1 MNFII
6 QPYRYALSIAVI
18 AAGFLLMETAPLFWP
33 PIYQNARAAIL
44 VMFLG
49 FALLT
54 LAGDTQGRIRS
65 ASGLAVGAA
74 LLAASA
80 LALTDPTIAAGVLLD
95 SFKAW
100 RNAGYSGIESI
111 RGMVSTWDR
120 FTEAR
125 KLGVQ
130 TSLAIG
136 LPVPLFFIL
145 RAISIAAPAPS
156 SRIST
161 QGPWRARWMNRQELR
176 QLSHN
181 DTGLPL
187 GLSGGAMLRYR
198 PNQKTGWRAGHH
210 VAIAGT
216 RAGKG
221 VSVVIP
227 AIIDHDGPVAVLDI
241 KGENFAVTRRYRRSL
256 GRQVVVLNPFGV
268 IEPSKDRFNPLDYIR
283 QAHLVRDIEVIAE
296 GLVRPEGGNG
306 AHFAEMAK
314 SMIAAVIE
322 VVMTRRAEADRNLIT
337 VMDLLFSAGFEKT
350 LTEWA
355 SAPETFGTRP
365 AAAAAT
371 FLAAG
376 ENERGAIKTTVK
388 KAFDWARSD
397 EMRTF
402 LGSSTCSLENLF
414 DGRADLFMVVPL
426 DQVDA
431 QAVFLRLLTNIIL
444 GMAVR
449 LEGAK
454 KPKKN
459 VLLVLDEFVRLG
471 RMEKLI
477 NIANVAAGCG
487 IEALFITQDKGQI
500 ESVYGKGDTASI
512 LGSCVTTRIFGLGRA
527 EFETANWAA
536 NALGDQTVLTR
547 TKQSAAKFGESRK
560 TSTAEQRQKLMTADQ
575 ILEMKTGKML
585 LLTGSKPPALIDAIV
600 SHRHPAYRGKLDRN
614 PMVG

>member
-1 MNFII
+1 MNLII
-6 QPYRYALSIAVI
+6 QPYRYLLSIAVLV
-18 AAGFLLMETAPLFWP
+18 AGFLLMEAVPLFWP
-33 PIYQNARAAIL
+33 AIFENTRSALL
-44 VMFLG
+44 VMSIG
-49 FALLT
+49 FALLA

-65 ASGLAVGAA
+65 VSGLAVGAA

-80 LALTDPTIAAGVLLD
+80 LALTDPAMAVTVLMN

-100 RNAGYSGIESI
+100 RHAGYSGIESL
-111 RGMVSTWDR
+111 RGTISTWGR
-120 FTEAR
+120 FTEDQ
-125 KLGVQ
+125 KLALY

-136 LPVPLFFIL
+136 LPVPLFYIL
-145 RAISIAAPAPS
+145 RVISIVAPASS
-156 SRIST
+156 SRISK
-161 QGPWRARWMNRQELR
+161 QGPWRARWMNRHELH
-176 QLSHN
+176 QLRHN
-181 DTGLPL
+181 DAGLPL
-187 GLSGGAMLRYR
+187 GLSNGAMLRYR
-198 PNQKTGWRAGHH
+198 PNPKTGWRAGHH

-241 KGENFAVTRRYRRSL
+241 KGENFAVTRRYRQSL

-268 IEPSKDRFNPLDYIR
+268 IEPLKDSFNPLDYVR
-283 QAHLVRDIEVIAE
+283 QAHLIRDIEVIAE
-296 GLVRPEGGNG
+296 GLVRPETGNG

-322 VVMTRRAEADRNLIT
+322 VVMTKNAAADRSLIT
-337 VMDLLFSAGFEKT
+337 VMDLVSSGGFEKT
-350 LTEWA
+350 LKEWA
-355 SAPETFGTRP
+355 EAPQTFGTRP

-376 ENERGAIKTTVK
+376 ENERGAIKTTIK

-402 LGSSTCSLENLF
+402 LSTSTCSLENLF
-414 DGRADLFMVVPL
+414 EGRADLFMVVPL

-431 QAVFLRLLTNIIL
+431 QAVFLRLLTNILL

-449 LEGAK
+449 LEGVK

-536 NALGDQTVLTR
+536 NALGYQTVLTR
-547 TKQSAAKFGESRK
+547 TKQSAAKFGESSK

-585 LLTGSKPPALIDAIV
+585 LLAGSKPPVLVDAIV
-600 SHRHPAYRGKLDRN
+600 SHRHPAYMGKLDRN
-614 PMVG
+614 PMV

>member
-1 MNFII
+1 MNLII
-6 QPYRYALSIAVI
+6 QPYRYLLSIGVCV
-18 AAGFLLMETAPLFWP
+18 AGFLLMETVPFFWP
-33 PIYQNARAAIL
+33 AIFENARVAIL
-44 VMFLG
+44 VMSLG
-49 FALLT
+49 FALLA

-65 ASGLAVGAA
+65 VSGLAVGAA

-80 LALTDPTIAAGVLLD
+80 LALTDPTLAATALMN

-100 RNAGYSGIESI
+100 RHAGYSGIESI
-111 RGMVSTWDR
+111 RGMISTWGR
-120 FTEAR
+120 FTEAQ
-125 KLGVQ
+125 KLALY
-130 TSLAIG
+130 TSLVIG
-136 LPVPLFFIL
+136 LPVPLFYLL
-145 RAISIAAPAPS
+145 RAISIMAPASS
-156 SRIST
+156 SRISK
-161 QGPWRARWMNRQELR
+161 QGPWRARWMNRHELR
-176 QLSHN
+176 QLRHN

-187 GLSGGAMLRYR
+187 GLSNGAMLRYR
-198 PNQKTGWRAGHH
+198 PNPKTGWRAGHH

-227 AIIDHDGPVAVLDI
+227 AIIDHDGPVVVLDI
-241 KGENFAVTRRYRRSL
+241 KGENFAVTRRYRQSL

-268 IEPSKDRFNPLDYIR
+268 IESSKDRFNPLDYIR
-283 QAHLVRDIEVIAE
+283 QAHMVRDIEVIAE
-296 GLVRPEGGNG
+296 GLVRPETGNG

-322 VVMTRRAEADRNLIT
+322 VVMTKNVAADRDLIT
-337 VMDLLFSAGFEKT
+337 VMDLVSSAGFEKT

-355 SAPETFGTRP
+355 EAPAIFGTRP
-365 AAAAAT
+365 AASAAT
-371 FLAAG
+371 FLSAG
-376 ENERGAIKTTVK
+376 ENERGAIKTTIK

-397 EMRTF
+397 EMRAF
-402 LGSSTCSLENLF
+402 LSTSTCSLEKLF
-414 DGRADLFMVVPL
+414 EGRADLFMVVPL
-426 DQVDA
+426 DQVEA

-547 TKQSAAKFGESRK
+547 TKQSAAKFGESSK
-560 TSTAEQRQKLMTADQ
+560 TSTAEQRQKLMTVDQ

-585 LLTGSKPPALIDAIV
+585 LLAGSKPPALVNAIV
-600 SHRHPAYRGKLDRN
+600 SHRHSAYRRKLDRN
-614 PMVG
+614 PMVA

>member
-1 MNFII
+1 MNVIV
-6 QPYRYALSIAVI
+6 PLYRYPLSVAVMV
-18 AAGFLLMETAPLFWP
+18 AGFLLFLTLPTYWP
-33 PIYQNARAAIL
+33 TIFPNSQTAIL
-44 VMFLG
+44 VISAG
-49 FALLT
+49 VALKVLT
-54 LAGDTQGRIRS
+54 GDVQGRCRT
-65 ASGLAVGAA
+65 ATGLALGAA
-74 LLAASA
+74 LLGASA
-80 LALTDPTIAAGVLLD
+80 LALSDPFMVATALLNT
-95 SFKAW
+95 FKAW
-100 RNAGYSGIESI
+100 RAAGYSMPDSF
-111 RGMVSTWDR
+111 RAVSSALNHLTAQQ
-120 FTEAR
+120 TLAYE
-125 KLGVQ
+125 
-130 TSLAIG
+130 TSLVIG
-136 LPVPLFFIL
+136 LPIPFLF
-145 RAISIAAPAPS
+145 AMWAASKASPNGS
-156 SRIST
+156 KRIST
-161 QGPWRARWMNRQELR
+161 QGPWRARWMNRAEILQLR
-176 QLSHN
+176 HN
-181 DTGLPL
+181 ETGLPL
-187 GLSGGAMLRYR
+187 GLVNGAILRYR
-198 PNQKTGWRAGHH
+198 PNPKTGWRAGHH
-210 VAIAGT
+210 AAIAGT

-256 GRQVVVLNPFGV
+256 GRHVAVLNPFSV
-268 IEPSKDRFNPLDYIR
+268 IEPFKDRFNPMDYIR
-283 QAHLVRDIEVIAE
+283 PDHLVRDIEVIAE
-296 GLVRPEGGNG
+296 GLVRPESGNG
-306 AHFAEMAK
+306 SHFAEMAK
-314 SMIAAVIE
+314 SMIAAVLEIIVQNYPIQE
-322 VVMTRRAEADRNLIT
+322 RNLVT
-337 VMDLLFSAGFEKT
+337 AMDLIFWSDFDKALG
-350 LTEWA
+350 EWA
-355 SAPETFGTRP
+355 SSPEIFGHRP

-376 ENERGAIKTTVK
+376 ENERGAIKTTIK

-397 EMRTF
+397 EMRKF
-402 LGSSTCSLENLF
+402 LIASTCDLERLF
-414 DGRADLFMVVPL
+414 AGKTDLFIVVPL

-431 QAVFLRLLTNIIL
+431 QAVFLRLVTNIIL

-449 LEGAK
+449 LEGTK

-547 TKQSAAKFGESRK
+547 TKQTAAKFGESRK

-585 LLTGSKPPALIDAIV
+585 LLAGSKPPALIDGII
-600 SHRHPAYRGKLDRN
+600 SHRHPAFRGKLDRN
-614 PMVG
+614 PML

>member
-1 MNFII
+1 MNFVV
-6 QPYRYALSIAVI
+6 PFYRYILSVAVM
-18 AAGFLLMETAPLFWP
+18 AAGVLAFEALPMFWP
-33 PIYQNARAAIL
+33 TYFPNTQSAIL
-44 VMFLG
+44 VVAAA
-49 FALLT
+49 FALRVLT
-54 LAGDTQGRIRS
+54 GDLQGRFRT

-74 LLAASA
+74 LLGASA
-80 LALTDPTIAAGVLLD
+80 LALSDPFIAAKSLLGT
-95 SFKAW
+95 FQTW
-100 RNAGYSGIESI
+100 RAAGYSTPDSFHAVTSALHSLTSAQTLAYE
-111 RGMVSTWDR
+111 
-120 FTEAR
+120 
-125 KLGVQ
+125 

-136 LPVPLFFIL
+136 LPIPLLFAL
-145 RAISIAAPAPS
+145 WAAPKASPNS
-156 SRIST
+156 SKRIST
-161 QGPWRARWMNRQELR
+161 QGPWRARWMNRNELL
-176 QLSHN
+176 QLRHN
-181 DTGLPL
+181 ETGLPL
-187 GLSGGAMLRYR
+187 GLSNGAMLRYR
-198 PNQKTGWRAGHH
+198 PNPRTGWRAGHH
-210 VAIAGT
+210 AAIAGT

-241 KGENFAVTRRYRRSL
+241 KGENFAVTRRYRQSL
-256 GRQVVVLNPFGV
+256 GRHVAVLNPFSV
-268 IEPSKDRFNPLDYIR
+268 IEPMKDRFNPLDYVR
-283 QAHLVRDIEVIAE
+283 PDHMVRDIEVIAE

-306 AHFAEMAK
+306 SHFAEMAK
-314 SMIAAVIE
+314 SMIAAVLEIIVQNHSFE
-322 VVMTRRAEADRNLIT
+322 QRNLISA
-337 VMDLLFSAGFEKT
+337 MDLIFSSDFEKA
-350 LTEWA
+350 LGEWA
-355 SAPETFGTRP
+355 SSPEVFGHRP

-371 FLAAG
+371 YLAAG
-376 ENERGAIKTTVK
+376 ENERGAIKTTIK

-402 LGSSTCSLENLF
+402 LVASTCDLERMF
-414 DGRADLFMVVPL
+414 AGKTDLFIVVPL

-431 QAVFLRLLTNIIL
+431 QAVFLRLVTNIIL

-527 EFETANWAA
+527 EFETANWVA

-547 TKQSAAKFGESRK
+547 TKQSAAKFGENRK

-575 ILEMKTGKML
+575 ILEMRTGKML
-585 LLTGSKPPALIDAIV
+585 LLAGSKPPALIDGIV

-614 PMVG
+614 PML